1 VLARAGHAAAG
12 RRGGGAP
19 RGEGRRCRWPPS
31 HKVESRSGGATMEWV
46 GVRVLRIKI
55 YVYMWAG
62 GGVSFGGLKLWDLSV
77 QVS

>member
-1 VLARAGHAAAG
+1 
-12 RRGGGAP
+12 
-19 RGEGRRCRWPPS
+19 
-31 HKVESRSGGATMEWV
+31 V